1 MMTSSSIPHGKRGF
15 LRLGFELDSRG
26 RSILRDLY
34 RQAPLIVQQALYFDE
49 NMPTL
54 PCVYILSAGGPVVE
68 GDSYEQHFSL
78 KENSSAHI
86 STGAATKVAQ
96 MQGGRAQMRQRIRL
110 DAGAYLEYLPEAVIP
125 CAGADYS
132 VESEVVAD
140 ESAALFLSEI
150 ILSGRRY
157 SGERFRY
164 RRLSM
169 RTRILRPD
177 GEVVAVD
184 SVEVAPHGWDIHSL
198 GALAAYEVFASVV
211 ILAPKSDVQA
221 LREELLPYMNGDMTL
236 GVNLLPFDVG
246 LRCTILGQHSSAVK
260 AEVRRLCSH
269 LRQRVK
275 GCALP
280 EEFVW
285 K

>member
-1 MMTSSSIPHGKRGF
+1 MTTSPNISHGKRGL

-49 NMPTL
+49 QMPSL

-96 MQGGRAQMRQRIRL
+96 MQGGKAQMRQSIRL
-110 DAGAYLEYLPEAVIP
+110 AAGAYMEFLPEAVIP
-125 CAGADYS
+125 CQGADYE
-132 VESEVVAD
+132 VESEIVAD

-164 RRLSM
+164 RRLAL

-177 GEVVAVD
+177 GEVVYVD
-184 SVEVAPHGWDIHSL
+184 SLEVEPHRWNIHTL
-198 GALAAYEVFASVV
+198 GVMASYEVFASVI
-211 ILAPKSDVQA
+211 ILAPESVVQD
-221 LREELLPYMNGDMTL
+221 LREELQPYMDEDMAL
-236 GVNLLPFDVG
+236 GVNLLPYDAG
-246 LRCTILGQHSSAVK
+246 LKCTILGQHSSAVK
-260 AEVRRLCSH
+260 TEVRRLCSF
-269 LRQRVK
+269 LRLRIK
-275 GCALP
+275 GCVLP

>member
-1 MMTSSSIPHGKRGF
+1 MTSSNFSHGKRGL

-49 NMPTL
+49 QMPSL

-96 MQGGRAQMRQRIRL
+96 MQGGKARMRQSIRL
-110 DAGAYLEYLPEAVIP
+110 AAGAYMEFLPEAVIP
-125 CAGADYS
+125 CQGADYE
-132 VESEVVAD
+132 VESEIVAD

-164 RRLSM
+164 RRLAFQ
-169 RTRILRPD
+169 TRILRPD
-177 GEVVAVD
+177 GEVVYVD
-184 SVEVAPHGWDIHSL
+184 SLEVEPQSWDILSR
-198 GALAAYEVFASVV
+198 GVMASYEVFASVI
-211 ILAPKSDVQA
+211 ILAPESVVQD
-221 LREELLPYMNGDMTL
+221 LREELQPYMDEDMAL
-236 GVNLLPFDVG
+236 GINLLSYDAG
-246 LRCTILGQHSSAVK
+246 LKCTILGQHSSAVK
-260 AEVRRLCSH
+260 AEVRRLCSC
-269 LRQRVK
+269 LRMKVK
-275 GCALP
+275 GCVLP